1 MVPKKRFKRDATSI
15 ERLPNELFLEIFN
28 YLTNVDAV
36 CAFSRLNQRFQAL
49 TLKYCDAFD
58 FKSVSKAKF
67 DYVIQHHNIHQWRS
81 LRLSDDD
88 NTPGQVTHFC
98 RVFPFAEYIS
108 QLEVLSIIHTK
119 PKAALIVLRQLTLF
133 PHLVSLSIGSV
144 CGKSIPLLEFH
155 SLKHVAIN
163 SCMHTQWMKVNYHI
177 DHSTY
182 RTLFSCRTFNLIVF
196 NILLNTIVNMKMT

>member
-15 ERLPNELFLEIFN
+15 EHLPNELILEIFN

-36 CAFSRLNQRFQAL
+36 CAFTRLNQRFQAL
-49 TLKYCDAFD
+49 TLKYCNTFD

-67 DYVIQHHNIHQWRS
+67 DYVIRYHNIHQWRS

-98 RVFPFAEYIS
+98 RLFPFAEYIS

-119 PKAALIVLRQLTLF
+119 PKAALMFLPQLTLF

-144 CGKSIPLLEFH
+144 CGKSIPSLEFH
-155 SLKHVAIN
+155 SLKHLVIN
-163 SCMHTQWMKVNYHI
+163 SCMHTQWMKV
-177 DHSTY
+177 
-182 RTLFSCRTFNLIVF
+182 
-196 NILLNTIVNMKMT
+196 TIR